1 MKLAA
6 YTGIFLSALIWISCS
21 GKKDENQAIR
31 AVPVKVVKVSESS
44 YINSRNYVGTVEA
57 VSSSSLSFEVMGN
70 VSKVFVTEGENV
82 QKGKLLATL
91 DKATLQNSYNASLAS
106 LKEAQDAYNRMKSL
120 YDNGSL
126 PEMKWVE
133 VQSKLQQ
140 AVSMEQISRKSLKDA
155 GLYAPFSGVISS
167 KSIEPGMNV
176 MPGIEV
182 MQLADIS
189 TVNIKIAVPEKEISR
204 VNKGQQAEVMV
215 GALGDKLFTG
225 VVSEKGI
232 AANPLAHTYEV
243 KIKLNN
249 TSHELM
255 PGMVCKV
262 GVHSH
267 ETEAGIVL
275 PNHTVQLQP
284 DGKKFVWVVK
294 GNAASQRMVSTG
306 ELTTQGVVITAG
318 LQPGDEVIVSGNQ
331 KVSEGTKIAIK

>member
-6 YTGIFLSALIWISCS
+6 YTGILLSALIWISCS

-44 YINSRNYVGTVEA
+44 YMNSRNYVGTVEA

-70 VSKVFVTEGENV
+70 VNKVFVTEGENV

-155 GLYAPFSGVISS
+155 GLHAPVSGVISS

-204 VNKGQQAEVMV
+204 VNKGQQAEVRV

-262 GVHSH
+262 GVHSR

-294 GNAASQRMVSTG
+294 DNAASQRIVNTG
-306 ELTTQGVVITAG
+306 DLTAEGVIITAG

>member
-44 YINSRNYVGTVEA
+44 YMNSRNYVGTVEA

-204 VNKGQQAEVMV
+204 VNKGQQAEVRV

-262 GVHSH
+262 GVHSR

-275 PNHTVQLQP
+275 PTHTVQLQP

-294 GNAASQRMVSTG
+294 DNAASQRIVNTG
-306 ELTTQGVVITAG
+306 DLTAEGVIITAG

-331 KVSEGTKIAIK
+331 KVSEGTKIAVK

>member
-70 VSKVFVTEGENV
+70 VNKVFVTEGENV

-140 AVSMEQISRKSLKDA
+140 AVSMEQISRKGLKDA
-155 GLYAPFSGVISS
+155 GLHAPFSGVISS

>member
-6 YTGIFLSALIWISCS
+6 YTGILLSALIWISCS

-31 AVPVKVVKVSESS
+31 AVLVKVVKVSESS
-44 YINSRNYVGTVEA
+44 YMNSRNYVGTVEA

-140 AVSMEQISRKSLKDA
+140 AVSMEQISRKGLKDA

-294 GNAASQRMVSTG
+294 DNAASQRMVNTG
-306 ELTTQGVVITAG
+306 DLTAEGVIITAG
-318 LQPGDEVIVSGNQ
+318 LQPGDEVIVAGNQ
-331 KVSEGTKIAIK
+331 KVSEGTKIVVK

>member
-6 YTGIFLSALIWISCS
+6 YTGILLSALIWISCS

-44 YINSRNYVGTVEA
+44 YMNSRNYVGTVEA

-126 PEMKWVE
+126 PEIKWVE

-140 AVSMEQISRKSLKDA
+140 AVSMEQISRKGLKDA

-189 TVNIKIAVPEKEISR
+189 TVNIKIAVPEKEISH
-204 VNKGQQAEVMV
+204 VNKGQQAEVRV

>member
-6 YTGIFLSALIWISCS
+6 YTGILLSALIWISCS

-57 VSSSSLSFEVMGN
+57 ASSSSLSFEVMGN

>member
-6 YTGIFLSALIWISCS
+6 YTGILLSALIWISCS

-44 YINSRNYVGTVEA
+44 YMNSRNYVGTVEA
-57 VSSSSLSFEVMGN
+57 ISSSSLSFEVMGN

-120 YDNGSL
+120 YNNGSL

-155 GLYAPFSGVISS
+155 GLYAPFSGVISR

-182 MQLADIS
+182 LQLADIS
-189 TVNIKIAVPEKEISR
+189 TVNIKIAVPEKEISH
-204 VNKGQQAEVMV
+204 VNKGQQAEVRV

-232 AANPLAHTYEV
+232 VANPLAHTYEV

-262 GVHSH
+262 GVHSR

-294 GNAASQRMVSTG
+294 DNAASQRIVNTG
-306 ELTTQGVVITAG
+306 DLTAEGVIITAG
-318 LQPGDEVIVSGNQ
+318 LQPGDEVIVAGNQ
-331 KVSEGTKIAIK
+331 KVSEGTKIVVK

>member
-1 MKLAA
+1 
-6 YTGIFLSALIWISCS
+6 
-21 GKKDENQAIR
+21 
-31 AVPVKVVKVSESS
+31 
-44 YINSRNYVGTVEA
+44 
-57 VSSSSLSFEVMGN
+57 
-70 VSKVFVTEGENV
+70 V

-155 GLYAPFSGVISS
+155 GLHAPFSGVISS

-204 VNKGQQAEVMV
+204 VNKGQQAEVRV

-232 AANPLAHTYEV
+232 VANPLAHTYEV

-262 GVHSH
+262 GVHSR

-294 GNAASQRMVSTG
+294 DNAASQRIVNTG
-306 ELTTQGVVITAG
+306 DLTSEGVIITVG
-318 LQPGDEVIVSGNQ
+318 LQPGDEVIVAGNQ

>member
-44 YINSRNYVGTVEA
+44 YMNSRNYVGTVEA

-204 VNKGQQAEVMV
+204 VNKGQQAEVRV

-306 ELTTQGVVITAG
+306 ELTTEGVIITAG

-331 KVSEGTKIAIK
+331 KVSEGTKIAVK

>member
-1 MKLAA
+1 MKLVA
-6 YTGIFLSALIWISCS
+6 YTGILLSALIWISCS

-44 YINSRNYVGTVEA
+44 YMNSRNYVGTVEA

-140 AVSMEQISRKSLKDA
+140 AVSMEQISRKGLKDA

-189 TVNIKIAVPEKEISR
+189 TVNIKIAVPEKEISH
-204 VNKGQQAEVMV
+204 VNKGQQAEVRV

-262 GVHSH
+262 GVHSR

-275 PNHTVQLQP
+275 PTHTVQLQP

-294 GNAASQRMVSTG
+294 DNAASQRIVNTG
-306 ELTTQGVVITAG
+306 DLTAEGVIITAG
-318 LQPGDEVIVSGNQ
+318 LQPGDEVIVAGNQ
-331 KVSEGTKIAIK
+331 KVSEGTKIVVK

>member
-6 YTGIFLSALIWISCS
+6 YTGILLSALIWISCS

-44 YINSRNYVGTVEA
+44 YMNSRNYVGTVEA

-140 AVSMEQISRKSLKDA
+140 AVSMEQISRKGLKDA

-189 TVNIKIAVPEKEISR
+189 TVNIKIAVPEKEISH
-204 VNKGQQAEVMV
+204 VNKGQQAEVRV

-249 TSHELM
+249 SSHELM

-262 GVHSH
+262 GVHSR

-294 GNAASQRMVSTG
+294 DNAASQRIVNTG
-306 ELTTQGVVITAG
+306 DLTSEGVIITAG

-331 KVSEGTKIAIK
+331 KVSEGTKIAVK

>member
-44 YINSRNYVGTVEA
+44 YMNSRNYVGTVEA

-155 GLYAPFSGVISS
+155 GLRAPFSGVISS

-189 TVNIKIAVPEKEISR
+189 TVNIKIAVPEKEISH
-204 VNKGQQAEVMV
+204 VNKGQQAEVRV

-294 GNAASQRMVSTG
+294 DNAASQRIVNTG
-306 ELTTQGVVITAG
+306 DLTAEGVIITAG
-318 LQPGDEVIVSGNQ
+318 LQPGDEVIVAGNQ
-331 KVSEGTKIAIK
+331 KVSEGTKIVVK

>member
-6 YTGIFLSALIWISCS
+6 YTGILLSALIWISCS

-44 YINSRNYVGTVEA
+44 YMNSRNYVGTVEA
-57 VSSSSLSFEVMGN
+57 ISSSSLSFEVMGN

-140 AVSMEQISRKSLKDA
+140 AVSMEQISRKGLKDA

-204 VNKGQQAEVMV
+204 VNKGQQAEVRV

-294 GNAASQRMVSTG
+294 DNAASQRMVNTG
-306 ELTTQGVVITAG
+306 DLTAEGVIITAG
-318 LQPGDEVIVSGNQ
+318 LQPGDEVIVAGNQ
-331 KVSEGTKIAIK
+331 KVSEGTKIVVK

>member
-44 YINSRNYVGTVEA
+44 YMNSRNYVGTVEA

-267 ETEAGIVL
+267 ETETGIVL

>member
-44 YINSRNYVGTVEA
+44 YMNSRNYVGTVEA

-70 VSKVFVTEGENV
+70 VNKVFVTEGENV

-140 AVSMEQISRKSLKDA
+140 AVSMEQISRKGLKDA

-189 TVNIKIAVPEKEISR
+189 TVNIKIAVPEKEISH

-294 GNAASQRMVSTG
+294 DNAASQRMVNTG
-306 ELTTQGVVITAG
+306 DLTAEGVIITAG

-331 KVSEGTKIAIK
+331 KVSEGTKIAVK

>member
-6 YTGIFLSALIWISCS
+6 YTGILLSALIWISCS

-44 YINSRNYVGTVEA
+44 YMNSRNYVGTVEA

-204 VNKGQQAEVMV
+204 VNKGQQAEVRV

-262 GVHSH
+262 GVHSRK
-267 ETEAGIVL
+267 TEAGIVL
-275 PNHTVQLQP
+275 PTHTVQLQP

-294 GNAASQRMVSTG
+294 DNAASQRIVNTG
-306 ELTTQGVVITAG
+306 DLTAEGVIITAG
-318 LQPGDEVIVSGNQ
+318 LQPGDEVIVAGNQ
-331 KVSEGTKIAIK
+331 KVSEGTKIAVK

>member
-44 YINSRNYVGTVEA
+44 YMNSRNYVGTVEA

-70 VSKVFVTEGENV
+70 VNKVFVTEGENV

-140 AVSMEQISRKSLKDA
+140 A
-155 GLYAPFSGVISS
+155 
-167 KSIEPGMNV
+167 
-176 MPGIEV
+176 EV
-182 MQLADIS
+182 
-189 TVNIKIAVPEKEISR
+189 R
-204 VNKGQQAEVMV
+204 V

-232 AANPLAHTYEV
+232 VANPLAHTYEV

-262 GVHSH
+262 GVQSR

-294 GNAASQRMVSTG
+294 DNAASQRIVNTG
-306 ELTTQGVVITAG
+306 DLTAEGVTITAG

-331 KVSEGTKIAIK
+331 KVSEGTKIAVK

>member
-44 YINSRNYVGTVEA
+44 YMNSRNYVGTVEA

-140 AVSMEQISRKSLKDA
+140 AVSMEQISRKGLKDA
-155 GLYAPFSGVISS
+155 GLHAPFSGVISS

-204 VNKGQQAEVMV
+204 VNKGQQAEVRV

-232 AANPLAHTYEV
+232 VANPLAHTYEV

-262 GVHSH
+262 GVHSR

-294 GNAASQRMVSTG
+294 DNAASQRMVNTG
-306 ELTTQGVVITAG
+306 DLTSEGVIITAG

-331 KVSEGTKIAIK
+331 KVSEGTKIAVK

>member
-44 YINSRNYVGTVEA
+44 YMNSRNYVGTVEA

-204 VNKGQQAEVMV
+204 VNKGQQAEVRV

-262 GVHSH
+262 GVHSR

-294 GNAASQRMVSTG
+294 DNAASQRIVNTG
-306 ELTTQGVVITAG
+306 DLTAEGVTITAG

>member
-44 YINSRNYVGTVEA
+44 YMNSRNYVGTVEA

-82 QKGKLLATL
+82 QKGKLLAML

-189 TVNIKIAVPEKEISR
+189 TVNIKIAVPEKEISH
-204 VNKGQQAEVMV
+204 VNKGQQAEVRV

-262 GVHSH
+262 GVHSR

-275 PNHTVQLQP
+275 PTHTVQLQP

-294 GNAASQRMVSTG
+294 DNAASQRIVNTG
-306 ELTTQGVVITAG
+306 DLTAEGVIITAG
-318 LQPGDEVIVSGNQ
+318 LQPGDEVIVAGNQ
-331 KVSEGTKIAIK
+331 KVSEGTKIAVK

>member
-44 YINSRNYVGTVEA
+44 YMNSRNYVGTVEA

-70 VSKVFVTEGENV
+70 VNKVFVTEGENV

-140 AVSMEQISRKSLKDA
+140 AVSMEQISRKNLKDA
-155 GLYAPFSGVISS
+155 GLHAPFSGVISS

-204 VNKGQQAEVMV
+204 VNKGQQAEVRV

-331 KVSEGTKIAIK
+331 KVSEGTKIAVK

>member
-31 AVPVKVVKVSESS
+31 AVPVKVVKVSELS

-167 KSIEPGMNV
+167 KSIEAGMNV

-267 ETEAGIVL
+267 EAEAGIVL

>member
-6 YTGIFLSALIWISCS
+6 YTGILLSALIWISCS

-44 YINSRNYVGTVEA
+44 YMNSRNYVGTVEA

-140 AVSMEQISRKSLKDA
+140 AVSMEHISRKSLKDA
-155 GLYAPFSGVISS
+155 GLHAPFSGVISS

-182 MQLADIS
+182 MQLADIN

-204 VNKGQQAEVMV
+204 VNKGQQAEVRV

-232 AANPLAHTYEV
+232 VANPLAHTYEV

-294 GNAASQRMVSTG
+294 DNAASQRMVNTG
-306 ELTTQGVVITAG
+306 DLTAEGVIITAG
-318 LQPGDEVIVSGNQ
+318 LQPGDEVIVAGNQ
-331 KVSEGTKIAIK
+331 KVSEGTKIVVK

>member
-44 YINSRNYVGTVEA
+44 YMNSRNYVGTVEA

-294 GNAASQRMVSTG
+294 DNAASQRMVNTG
-306 ELTTQGVVITAG
+306 DLTAEGVIITAG
-318 LQPGDEVIVSGNQ
+318 LQPGDEVIVAGNQ
-331 KVSEGTKIAIK
+331 KVSEGTKIVVK

>member
-70 VSKVFVTEGENV
+70 VNKVFVTEGENV

-204 VNKGQQAEVMV
+204 VNKGQQAEVRV

-262 GVHSH
+262 GVHSR

>member
-44 YINSRNYVGTVEA
+44 YMNSRNYVGTVEA

-155 GLYAPFSGVISS
+155 GLHAPFSGVISS

-182 MQLADIS
+182 MQLADIN

-204 VNKGQQAEVMV
+204 VNKGQQAEVRV

-232 AANPLAHTYEV
+232 VAN
-243 KIKLNN
+243 
-249 TSHELM
+249 
-255 PGMVCKV
+255 
-262 GVHSH
+262 
-267 ETEAGIVL
+267 
-275 PNHTVQLQP
+275 
-284 DGKKFVWVVK
+284 
-294 GNAASQRMVSTG
+294 
-306 ELTTQGVVITAG
+306 
-318 LQPGDEVIVSGNQ
+318 
-331 KVSEGTKIAIK
+331 

>member
-31 AVPVKVVKVSESS
+31 AVPVKVVKVSELS

>member
-44 YINSRNYVGTVEA
+44 YMNSRNYVGTVEA

-155 GLYAPFSGVISS
+155 GLRAPFSGVISS

-331 KVSEGTKIAIK
+331 KVSEGTKIVVK

>member
-44 YINSRNYVGTVEA
+44 YMNSRNYVGTVEA

-140 AVSMEQISRKSLKDA
+140 AVSMEQISRKSLKDT
-155 GLYAPFSGVISS
+155 GLHAPFSGVISR

-204 VNKGQQAEVMV
+204 VNKGQQAEVRV

>member
-6 YTGIFLSALIWISCS
+6 YTGILLSALIWISCS

-44 YINSRNYVGTVEA
+44 YMNSRNYVGTVEA

-126 PEMKWVE
+126 PEMKWIE

-140 AVSMEQISRKSLKDA
+140 AVSMEQISRKGLKDA

-189 TVNIKIAVPEKEISR
+189 TVNIKIAVPEKEISH
-204 VNKGQQAEVMV
+204 VNKGQQAEVRV

-262 GVHSH
+262 GVHSR
-267 ETEAGIVL
+267 ETEAAIVL

-294 GNAASQRMVSTG
+294 DNAASQRIVNTG
-306 ELTTQGVVITAG
+306 DLTAEGVIITAG

>member
-70 VSKVFVTEGENV
+70 VNKVFVTEGENV

-155 GLYAPFSGVISS
+155 GLYAPFSGVISR

-267 ETEAGIVL
+267 ETEAGSVL

>member
-44 YINSRNYVGTVEA
+44 YMNSRNYVGTVEA
-57 VSSSSLSFEVMGN
+57 VSSSLLSFEVMGN

-91 DKATLQNSYNASLAS
+91 DKGTLQNSYNASLAS

-155 GLYAPFSGVISS
+155 GLRAPFSGVISS

-189 TVNIKIAVPEKEISR
+189 TVNIKIAVPEKEISH
-204 VNKGQQAEVMV
+204 VNKGQQAEVRV

-262 GVHSH
+262 GVHSR

>member
-44 YINSRNYVGTVEA
+44 YMNSRNYVGTVEA

-232 AANPLAHTYEV
+232 VANPLAHTYEV

>member
-6 YTGIFLSALIWISCS
+6 YTGILLSALIWISCS

-44 YINSRNYVGTVEA
+44 YMNSRNYVGTVEA

-204 VNKGQQAEVMV
+204 VNKGQQAEVRV

>member
-44 YINSRNYVGTVEA
+44 YMNSRNYVGTVEA

-140 AVSMEQISRKSLKDA
+140 AVSMEQISRKGLKDA

-204 VNKGQQAEVMV
+204 VNKGQQAEVRV

-262 GVHSH
+262 GVHSR

-275 PNHTVQLQP
+275 PTHTVQLQP

-294 GNAASQRMVSTG
+294 DNAASQRIVNTG
-306 ELTTQGVVITAG
+306 DLTAEGVIITAG
-318 LQPGDEVIVSGNQ
+318 LQPGDEVIVAGNQ
-331 KVSEGTKIAIK
+331 KVSEGTKIVVK

>member
-1 MKLAA
+1 MKLVA
-6 YTGIFLSALIWISCS
+6 YTGILLSALIWISCS

-44 YINSRNYVGTVEA
+44 YMNSRNYVGTVEA

-155 GLYAPFSGVISS
+155 GLRAPFSGVISS

-204 VNKGQQAEVMV
+204 VNKGQQAEVRV

-262 GVHSH
+262 GVHSR

-294 GNAASQRMVSTG
+294 DNAASQRMVNTG
-306 ELTTQGVVITAG
+306 DLTAEGVIITAG

-331 KVSEGTKIAIK
+331 KVSEGTKIAVK

>member
-44 YINSRNYVGTVEA
+44 YMNSRNYVGTVEA

-262 GVHSH
+262 GVHSR

>member
-31 AVPVKVVKVSESS
+31 AVPVKVVKVSELS

-267 ETEAGIVL
+267 EAEAGIVL

>member
-44 YINSRNYVGTVEA
+44 YMNSRNYVGTVEA

-267 ETEAGIVL
+267 ETETGIVL
-275 PNHTVQLQP
+275 PTHTVQLQP

-294 GNAASQRMVSTG
+294 DNAASQRIVNTG
-306 ELTTQGVVITAG
+306 DLTAEGVIITAG
-318 LQPGDEVIVSGNQ
+318 LQPGDEVIVAGNQ
-331 KVSEGTKIAIK
+331 KVSEGTKIAVK